1 MNEMDPDLT
10 HTRWRSKQTWS
21 AAQSSDLMETFHCLP
36 QLQTCFIHRNLKM
49 WFWIHTH
56 VRREQLSNV
65 RLLFCTIKTQL
76 TFILLKFGI
85 GSVKV
90 GNLKKYLKCRYCVGG
105 SCCGL
110 VGPRRQLSSTLTT
123 TQPGFFLPLYKP
135 LEPKMTQSEPQRQ
148 SEPRRL
154 LHAVYNWHKYTEPL

>member
-10 HTRWRSKQTWS
+10 GEANKR
-21 AAQSSDLMETFHCLP
+21 L
-36 QLQTCFIHRNLKM
+36 QLKAVIWWKLFIVSLNFKHVLFAVILKYN
-49 WFWIHTH
+49 FGCTH
-56 VRREQLSNV
+56 AHVESNFQMCV
-65 RLLFCTIKTQL
+65 LLFCTIKTQL
-76 TFILLKFGI
+76 NIHFT
-85 GSVKV
+85 KV
-90 GNLKKYLKCRYCVGG
+90 WYLKCRSCVGG

-110 VGPRRQLSSTLTT
+110 VRRQLSSTLTT

-135 LEPKMTQSEPQRQ
+135 PEPKMTQSEPQRQ